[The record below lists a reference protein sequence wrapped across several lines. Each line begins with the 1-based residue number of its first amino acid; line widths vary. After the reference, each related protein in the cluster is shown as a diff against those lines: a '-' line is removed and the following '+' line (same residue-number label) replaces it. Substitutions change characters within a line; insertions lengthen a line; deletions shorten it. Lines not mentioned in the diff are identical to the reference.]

1 MSKTVFAAAFAVLLA
16 FTIAPASAQ
25 EQEQE
30 ADPAELVRQ
39 FNASLH
45 YQRGDV
51 AVAAAHAT
59 LHLDGGFR
67 YLASADSRRVLE
79 ELWGNPPDED
89 VLGML
94 VPGGI
99 EITDDNS
106 WAVVLTYSDDGY
118 VSDEEAAKIDYS
130 EMLKTMQEETAAAN
144 DEREKAGYGRVEL
157 VGWASPPH
165 YDAEHKKLHWA
176 KELSFSGAEQHTV
189 NYDIRALGRGGYLS
203 MNAVGGMADLASI
216 QQGMN
221 RVIGMVEFDSGHR
234 YADFDESTDKVA
246 GYGLAALVAGA
257 AASKMG
263 LFAKLGVLLLSL
275 KKFAVFILVGIAAL
289 LKKLFGKKDS
299 SAA

>member
-1 MSKTVFAAAFAVLLA
+1 MSKIAFSAALAALLA
-16 FTIAPASAQ
+16 FGSAAASAQ
-25 EQEQE
+25 ESE

-39 FNASLH
+39 FNASLQ
-45 YQRGDV
+45 YQTGDV
-51 AVAAAHAT
+51 PVAAAHAT

-67 YLASADSRRVLE
+67 YLPPADTRRVLE

-94 VPGGI
+94 VPGGM

-106 WAVVLTYSDDGY
+106 WAVVLSYSDDGF
-118 VSDEEAAKIDYS
+118 VSDEEAAKIDYT

-144 DEREKAGYGRVEL
+144 DEREEAGYGRVDL
-157 VGWASPPH
+157 VGWASPPR
-165 YDAEHKKLHWA
+165 YDAEQKKLHWA
-176 KELSFSGAEQHTV
+176 KELSFSGADTHTV

-203 MNAVGGMADLASI
+203 MNAVGGMGDLAKI
-216 QQGMN
+216 QQGMQ
-221 RVIGMVEFDSGHR
+221 RVLHMVEFDSGHR

-275 KKFAVFILVGIAAL
+275 KKFAVLILVGVAAL
-289 LKKLFGKKDS
+289 LKKFFGKKDEQ
-299 SAA
+299 AG